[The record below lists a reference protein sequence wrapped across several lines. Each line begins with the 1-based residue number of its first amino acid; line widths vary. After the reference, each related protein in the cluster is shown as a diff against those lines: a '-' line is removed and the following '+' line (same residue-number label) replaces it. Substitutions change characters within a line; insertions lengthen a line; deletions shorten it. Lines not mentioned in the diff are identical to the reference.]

1 MDEDSLF
8 GELKESLKN
17 CREKIRKQ
25 MTNENFVVPNVT
37 WDLIWAEM
45 RNSWKVSSRVKNQL
59 KSWFKLWKEFPIE
72 RPREEED
79 HSSPSC
85 SLRND
90 DLYIVQPG
98 DLWMDCGSPP
108 QSETVP
114 RTRESSIM
122 SIDSVGQ
129 SKQGQVQ
136 SEGVTFDEKCESSA
150 SSISDIQGLDEA
162 KTPNYSIVPEYDDYP
177 MPKTKPWWINMQ
189 ESPDQ
194 STEAKEASP
203 CSASS
208 GSPVQE
214 SVNGQRCNDT
224 EFEKE
229 QWSSSP
235 TSKIRISENSYFTP
249 RKQATCRIGIK
260 NFKERSGEARGKDPS
275 KKKGSPRLSGKS
287 EQIRKR
293 EPKICPSKISQ
304 AKPKKK
310 HELSPSDQGPEPAFS
325 FPPKDYVYQKGD
337 WVVHAI
343 MSSFSTRDDLK
354 VALRERG
361 YELKHIIKRD
371 CILPQK
377 WICSLIASADRTHII
392 TSENI
397 WLKGWEVQFTCNE
410 EEISPFLVE

>member
-45 RNSWKVSSRVKNQL
+45 KNSWKVSSRVKNQL

-79 HSSPSC
+79 QSLPNC
-85 SLRND
+85 SRRND

-98 DLWMDCGSPP
+98 DLWMDCGNFP
-108 QSETVP
+108 QSETVS

-129 SKQGQVQ
+129 SKPGQLQ
-136 SEGVTFDEKCESSA
+136 SEGATCDEKCESST
-150 SSISDIQGLDEA
+150 SSISDIQGLDVR
-162 KTPNYSIVPEYDDYP
+162 KTPSFSIVPEYDDYP

-189 ESPDQ
+189 ASPVQ
-194 STEAKEASP
+194 STEVKEASP
-203 CSASS
+203 RSTSS
-208 GSPVQE
+208 TSPAQE
-214 SVNGQRCNDT
+214 SVNGKRDKDT
-224 EFEKE
+224 ESEKE
-229 QWSSSP
+229 QWSSSS
-235 TSKIRISENSYFTP
+235 TSKIRLSESSYFSP
-249 RKQATCRIGIK
+249 RSKATYKTGIK
-260 NFKERSGEARGKDPS
+260 TLKERSGENREKDTS
-275 KKKGSPRLSGKS
+275 KKRGLPRISGKS
-287 EQIRKR
+287 EQMRKG
-293 EPKICPSKISQ
+293 EPKICPSE
-304 AKPKKK
+304 PKTQTNL
-310 HELSPSDQGPEPAFS
+310 EESSSDQTPEPAFS

-343 MSSFSTRDDLK
+343 MSSFSTREDLK

-397 WLKGWEVQFTCNE
+397 WLKGWEVQFVCNE